1 MNPNL
6 PCSLSKNTFPMHISG
21 FPAHSNHENMLG
33 GIMMPNLNQLE
44 LQNLRHMIGGHGT
57 LANKLDDY
65 AKQCTDPAIVAL
77 LQKDAQDARNTK
89 QTLMSFL
96 N

>member
-6 PCSLSKNTFPMHISG
+6 PCSIPENTFLMHISG
-21 FPAHSNHENMLG
+21 LPAHSNRENTQG
-33 GIMMPNLNQLE
+33 GIRMPNLNQLE

-57 LANKLDDY
+57 IANKLDDY
-65 AKQCTDPAIVAL
+65 AQQCTDPAIVAL